1 MHLIRQVYVDALTV
15 SWPDSSSS
23 FSLLSPSAGEAIYM
37 VVERT
42 RSLVVILLCRT
53 SGTRVYRGR
62 DFILDQKSKDQVDT
76 EVGRSKFITFRKSS
90 SLLGVGMINCSHRNA
105 HRVI

>member
-1 MHLIRQVYVDALTV
+1 MHLIRQVCVVALSV
-15 SWPDSSSS
+15 SWPDSSSYL
-23 FSLLSPSAGEAIYM
+23 SLLSPSAGEAMYM
-37 VVERT
+37 VVRKT

-53 SGTRVYRGR
+53 SGTRIYRGR
-62 DFILDQKSKDQVDT
+62 DLILDQKLKDQVDT
-76 EVGRSKFITFRKSS
+76 EVGRSKFISFCKSS

>member
-1 MHLIRQVYVDALTV
+1 MHLIRQVYGDALSV

-23 FSLLSPSAGEAIYM
+23 SLLLPSSAGEAIYM
-37 VVERT
+37 VDEET

-53 SGTRVYRGR
+53 SGTRVYQGR
-62 DFILDQKSKDQVDT
+62 DLMLNQKSKDQVDA
-76 EVGRSKFITFRKSS
+76 EVGRSEFITFRKSS